1 MNLSELKK
9 PVGQVK
15 KQRRV
20 GQGMGSGRGKFAGRG
35 AKGQK
40 SISGYSRMRGF
51 EGGQMPLHRRMP
63 KRGFTNPFREE
74 YSIINLGELNEL
86 EGDTFDSAVLK
97 KMGVVKK
104 LGKGLKVLGTG
115 DITRQITVTVVA
127 ISKTAE
133 EKIKAAGGTVN
144 MIIVREAGPATK
156 AEIAARPPKAAKKAD
171 NRKAVVKAEKP
182 VKAKA
187 KKKSKK

>member
-1 MNLSELKK
+1 MNLSDLKK

-74 YSIINLGELNEL
+74 YSIINLSDLNEL
-86 EGDTFDSAVLK
+86 EGDTFDTAILK

-104 LGKGLKVLGTG
+104 ALKGLKVLGTG
-115 DITRQITVTVVA
+115 EISRKINITVVA
-127 ISKTAE
+127 ISAKAK
-133 EKIKAAGGTVN
+133 EKIEAQGGTVT
-144 MIIVREAGPATK
+144 MIEVRPAGPQTA
-156 AEIAARPPKAAKKAD
+156 AEKAAL
-171 NRKAVVKAEKP
+171 AEKP
-182 VKAKA
+182 LAKKPLPKKVAAPKKA
-187 KKKSKK
+187 KK

>member
-9 PVGQVK
+9 PAGQVK

-20 GQGMGSGRGKFAGRG
+20 GQGMGSGRGKYAGRG

-74 YSIINLGELNEL
+74 YSIINLADLNEL
-86 EGDTFDSAVLK
+86 EGDSFDTAILK

-104 LGKGLKVLGTG
+104 AGKGLKVLGTG
-115 DITRQITVTVVA
+115 DITRKINVTVVA
-127 ISKTAE
+127 ISKIAQQ
-133 EKIKAAGGTVN
+133 KIEAQGGTVT
-144 MIIVREAGPATK
+144 MIAVRPAGPATE

-171 NRKAVVKAEKP
+171 NRQAVVKAVKP
-182 VKAKA
+182 VKAK
-187 KKKSKK
+187 KKVKK

>member
-20 GQGMGSGRGKFAGRG
+20 GQGMGSGRGKFSGRG

-74 YSIINLGELNEL
+74 YSIINLAELNEL
-86 EGDTFDSAVLK
+86 EGDAFDSAILK

-104 LGKGLKVLGTG
+104 AGKGLKVLGTG
-115 DITRQITVTVVA
+115 EITRKITVTVVA

-133 EKIKAAGGTVN
+133 EKIKAQGGTVN
-144 MIIVREAGPATK
+144 MIYVRPAGPATD
-156 AEIAARPPKAAKKAD
+156 AEIAARPAKTAKKAD
-171 NRKAVVKAEKP
+171 NRQAVVKAAQPAK
-182 VKAKA
+182 VKA
-187 KKKSKK
+187 KKKSK

>member
-1 MNLSELKK
+1 MNLSQLKK
-9 PVGQVK
+9 PEGQVK

-20 GQGMGSGRGKFAGRG
+20 GQGMGSGRGKYAGRG

-86 EGDTFDSAVLK
+86 EGDTFDSAILK

-104 LGKGLKVLGTG
+104 ALKGLKVLGTG
-115 DITRQITVTVVA
+115 EITRPIHVTVVA
-127 ISKTAE
+127 VSKTAE
-133 EKIKAAGGTVN
+133 DKIKALGGTVTK
-144 MIIVREAGPATK
+144 IAVRPAGPATE

-171 NRKAVVKAEKP
+171 NRQAAAVKPAKAVQ
-182 VKAKA
+182 A
-187 KKKSKK
+187 KKKIKK